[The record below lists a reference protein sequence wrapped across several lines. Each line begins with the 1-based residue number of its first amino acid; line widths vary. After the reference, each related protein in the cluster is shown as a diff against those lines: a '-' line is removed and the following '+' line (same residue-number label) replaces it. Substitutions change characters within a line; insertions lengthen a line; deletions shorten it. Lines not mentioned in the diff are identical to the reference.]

1 MSLYNHC
8 VKHGKEYLLEKEV
21 GEKNAPLTPANVAI
35 TSMARIW

>member
-8 VKHGKEYLLEKEV
+8 VKHGKEYLLEKWDVER
-21 GEKNAPLTPANVAI
+21 NAPLTPENVAI